1 MTGPHRQPSKKLAT
15 NCHNDHPICLNQE
28 SFLDLAWWQEFFKSW
43 NGCSF
48 LQYLQW
54 APLPYFEVPSDASG
68 ALGYAAVFQGH
79 WFSVAWLPTQ
89 VSQSIEYNSDS
100 AAAPPGFGYL
110 QADKCHLYVTL
121 VLAPSTRKVYAS
133 V

>member
-1 MTGPHRQPSKKLAT
+1 MPPTWEISSL
-15 NCHNDHPICLNQE
+15 IC
-28 SFLDLAWWQEFFKSW
+28 LDLAWWQEFFKSW

-68 ALGYAAVFQGH
+68 ALGYAAVLQGH
-79 WFSVAWLPTQ
+79 WFSVKWLPTQ
-89 VSQSIEYNSDS
+89 VPQSIEYNPDS
-100 AAAPPGFGYL
+100 AAAPLGFGYL
-110 QADKCHLYVTL
+110 QADKCHLYVPL
-121 VLAPSTRKVYAS
+121 GLAPSTRKVYAS